1 MTMVSKSEVIIAVGA
16 HPDDIE
22 LGCGGTLF
30 KSSQMGKHVV
40 AVFLTRGEKSGDATV
55 RANESTEALRV
66 LGVTDVHFLNF
77 RDTEIPGSF
86 EAIDSLE
93 KFEVKYNPDMVLTHT
108 INDMHQDHRQVGW
121 LTLSAF
127 RNASKILAY
136 ETPRVQPGLFSP
148 VFFVD
153 ITGALDKKW
162 EALRCH
168 VSQKKKR
175 YLAYESTVNLASF
188 RGNQAGVKEAE
199 AFEVV
204 KYLDKL

>member
-1 MTMVSKSEVIIAVGA
+1 MQILVITMVSKSEVIIAIGA

-40 AVFLTRGEKSGDATV
+40 AVFLTRGEKSGDAAV

-77 RDTEIPGSF
+77 PDTEVPGSF

-108 INDMHQDHRQVGW
+108 INDTHQDHRQVGW
-121 LTLSAF
+121 LTLGCVQECLEDTCLRDSEGAAWAF
-127 RNASKILAY
+127 LS
-136 ETPRVQPGLFSP
+136 G
-148 VFFVD
+148 VF
-153 ITGALDKKW
+153 
-162 EALRCH
+162 C
-168 VSQKKKR
+168 
-175 YLAYESTVNLASF
+175 
-188 RGNQAGVKEAE
+188 
-199 AFEVV
+199 
-204 KYLDKL
+204 

>member
-1 MTMVSKSEVIIAVGA
+1 MVSNSEVIVAIGA

-22 LGCGGTLF
+22 LGCGGTLY
-30 KSSQMGKHVV
+30 KSALRGKRVV
-40 AVFLTRGEKSGDATV
+40 AVFLTRGEKSGDAAIRT
-55 RANESTEALRV
+55 NESTEALHV
-66 LGVTDVHFLNF
+66 LGVNDIHFLDF
-77 RDTEIPGSF
+77 PDTEIPGSF

-93 KFEVKYNPDMVLTHT
+93 KFAIRYNPDMVLTHT
-108 INDMHQDHRQVGW
+108 INDTHQDHRQVGW
-121 LTLSAF
+121 LTMSAF
-127 RNASKILAY
+127 RNAAKILAY

-148 VFFVD
+148 VYFVD
-153 ITGALDKKW
+153 ITGAVDKKW

-188 RGNQAGVKEAE
+188 RGNQVGVKEAE

-204 KYLDKL
+204 KYMDKL